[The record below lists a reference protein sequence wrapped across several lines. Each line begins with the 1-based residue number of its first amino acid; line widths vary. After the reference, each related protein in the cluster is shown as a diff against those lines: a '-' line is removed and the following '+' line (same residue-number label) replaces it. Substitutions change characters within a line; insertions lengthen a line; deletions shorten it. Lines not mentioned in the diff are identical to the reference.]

1 MLTTKDGGVP
11 GVNTPTNGDGL
22 TTPHS
27 QPAKF
32 KTESTRILGAIRTF
46 INRAVSGFTL
56 DRGIDAYTI
65 MMLIVVAVMLIQG
78 VLQWLR

>member
-1 MLTTKDGGVP
+1 MSTQIKHTS
-11 GVNTPTNGDGL
+11 GDGL

-27 QPAKF
+27 QPAEITNK
-32 KTESTRILGAIRTF
+32 STRILGAIRTY
-46 INRAVSGFTL
+46 IKRAVSGFTL

-65 MMLIVVAVMLIQG
+65 MMVILVAVMLIQG

>member
-1 MLTTKDGGVP
+1 MTTNIKP
-11 GVNTPTNGDGL
+11 KNGDGL

-27 QPAKF
+27 QPAEITNK
-32 KTESTRILGAIRTF
+32 SDRILGAIRTY
-46 INRAVSGFTL
+46 IKRAVSGFAL

-65 MMLIVVAVMLIQG
+65 MMLIVVAVMLIHG